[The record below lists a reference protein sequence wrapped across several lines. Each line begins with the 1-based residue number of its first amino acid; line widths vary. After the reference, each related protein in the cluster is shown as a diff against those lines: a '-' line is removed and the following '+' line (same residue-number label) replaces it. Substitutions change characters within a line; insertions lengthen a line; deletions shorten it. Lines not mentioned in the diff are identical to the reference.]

1 MRNPVHT
8 LVLVDV
14 QNIYYG
20 SLKYTS
26 GQQQI
31 DYARLM
37 GVIRDELLSFYKGI
51 RPEIAPYLEV
61 NPEYRAYVVQTPKSQ
76 GLWLFAFLRSLGYG
90 LRFRDYEHGPED
102 KDKDWHGSVS
112 NLMQMDIL
120 EYGPDFDAIVVVSG
134 NGVFERVFKACQQN
148 YPHVQCIIAAFD
160 NTLHHTYTDNEW
172 LTDHIIYLDDRV
184 LRDRNG
190 K

>member
-1 MRNPVHT
+1 MRNPIHA

-20 SLKYTS
+20 SLKYTE
-26 GQQQI
+26 GQKQI
-31 DYARLM
+31 DYDLLM
-37 GVIRDELLSFYKGI
+37 GVLKDELTTFYKD
-51 RPEIAPYLEV
+51 RMPEAAPYVEV
-61 NPEYRAYVVQTPKSQ
+61 HIEYRAYVVQTPKHK
-76 GLWLFAFLRSLGYG
+76 GLGLFAFLRSLGYG

-102 KDKDWHGSVS
+102 DDKEWHGSVS

-120 EYGPDFDAIVVVSG
+120 EYGPDFDAVVVVSG

-148 YPHVQCIIAAFD
+148 YPGLNCMIAAFD
-160 NTLHHTYTDNEW
+160 NTLHQTYTDNEW
-172 LTDHIIYLDDRV
+172 LTDHVIYLNKRV
-184 LRDRNG
+184 LRDRHG